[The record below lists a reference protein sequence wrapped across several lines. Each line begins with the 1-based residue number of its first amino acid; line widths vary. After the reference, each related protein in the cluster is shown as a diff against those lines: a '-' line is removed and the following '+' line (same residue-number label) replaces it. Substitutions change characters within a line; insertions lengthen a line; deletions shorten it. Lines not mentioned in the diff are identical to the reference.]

1 MTGTLP
7 TESNNCH
14 PPLPSADDSSGNAD
28 ECHYK
33 LEPTASMLN
42 SQQFGPVGSNR
53 VPSVREYSLFDNH
66 FSKAVESV
74 LKNDIGVSGARK
86 AFVGAPCT
94 TASYPTVDEALLAK
108 APGYRASTASPCG
121 GRYLAERLRKY
132 SNDSSSSLSSV
143 KSCEDSPSSVN
154 GILPPSHRPRTCHQ
168 MPDVP
173 LSCPF
178 HSVHDLPPKIPSC
191 VPSPFSEFRCAAEAT
206 FEPLDSEVTP
216 ATVHPSYT
224 VSVSEH
230 YSSPNEPM
238 TLPRISTDLNPNAP
252 DFVFRQTAQVPHVD
266 GHISS
271 SPSIHPDVPVL
282 TAAASDSFFMMAS
295 TSGGW
300 SEQVVGMTAGETLAT
315 TTTFD
320 ISVPEMS
327 LDMTSRQW
335 TVPSTLLQESLTF
348 G

>member
-1 MTGTLP
+1 LEQISSAVRLVTEFANSIESEQAKKRSVQSRGGHGSGRAKNHAAGTNNRVADNRGSKTVMTGTLP

-33 LEPTASMLN
+33 LEPAASMLN
-42 SQQFGPVGSNR
+42 SQHFGPVGSNR

-154 GILPPSHRPRTCHQ
+154 GILPPSHRPRTCHLICNPAFVGAPCTTASYPTVDEALLAKAPGIT
-168 MPDVP
+168 PDVP

-206 FEPLDSEVTP
+206 SEPLDSEVTP

-230 YSSPNEPM
+230 KYC
-238 TLPRISTDLNPNAP
+238 
-252 DFVFRQTAQVPHVD
+252 TACK
-266 GHISS
+266 
-271 SPSIHPDVPVL
+271 
-282 TAAASDSFFMMAS
+282 
-295 TSGGW
+295 
-300 SEQVVGMTAGETLAT
+300 
-315 TTTFD
+315 
-320 ISVPEMS
+320 
-327 LDMTSRQW
+327 
-335 TVPSTLLQESLTF
+335 LL
-348 G
+348 